1 MTTAPQGNDFPMLAL
16 LLYLSLGSRAA
27 FAELLAEVLIGTAF
41 MSGGRGKR
49 VLLTLRLLLSRLA
62 TRRVVPA

>member
-1 MTTAPQGNDFPMLAL
+1 LTTAPQGNDFRMLAL
-16 LLYLSLGSRAA
+16 LLFLWLGSRAA

-49 VLLTLRLLLSRLA
+49 VWLTLRLLRPR